1 MAGIDNIFEKS
12 DLSESKK
19 KSKMIFGRLL
29 ISLRKQ
35 NAIKLY
41 SLLGSVVDS
50 DILDRKL
57 VLSFKDKASYDM
69 VNNSHDLDGINGI
82 LESIEEGL
90 TVEINSLEKSNLDEH
105 KFVEFLKEEFG
116 KILTIK

>member
-1 MAGIDNIFEKS
+1 MAGLDNIFEKS
-12 DLSESKK
+12 DLSESQK

-41 SLLGSVVDS
+41 SLLGSVLET
-50 DILDRKL
+50 DIVKDKL
-57 VLSFKDKASYDM
+57 VLSIKDKPSYDM
-69 VNNSHDLDGINGI
+69 LNNQHDIEIINNLLKVI
-82 LESIEEGL
+82 DSTLSIEL
-90 TVEINSLEKSNLDEH
+90 VSLEKSHLDAH
-105 KFVEFLKEEFG
+105 KFEEFLKTEFG

>member
-1 MAGIDNIFEKS
+1 MASLDNIFEKS

-41 SLLGSVVDS
+41 SLLGSVADT
-50 DILDRKL
+50 DIEKDKL
-57 VLSFKDKASYDM
+57 ILSIKDKASYDM
-69 VNNSHDLDGINGI
+69 LNNIHDIEVINGI
-82 LESIEEGL
+82 LKKIDNALFIEL
-90 TVEINSLEKSNLDEH
+90 VSLEKNHLDEY
-105 KFVEFLKEEFG
+105 KFEEFLKSEFG